1 MSVTIERTSAA
12 ELHERL
18 AKTLAEVDMAEAE
31 LAALAARYMLT
42 AEELA
47 AWDEVRA
54 IRFLLGNE

>member
-18 AKTLAEVDMAEAE
+18 AKALAEVGMAESE

-42 AEELA
+42 AEE
-47 AWDEVRA
+47 
-54 IRFLLGNE
+54 

>member
-18 AKTLAEVDMAEAE
+18 AKALAEVDMAEAE

>member
-1 MSVTIERTSAA
+1 MSVTIEHASVA

-18 AKTLAEVDMAEAE
+18 AKALAEVDLAEAE

-54 IRFLLGNE
+54 IRFLLGK